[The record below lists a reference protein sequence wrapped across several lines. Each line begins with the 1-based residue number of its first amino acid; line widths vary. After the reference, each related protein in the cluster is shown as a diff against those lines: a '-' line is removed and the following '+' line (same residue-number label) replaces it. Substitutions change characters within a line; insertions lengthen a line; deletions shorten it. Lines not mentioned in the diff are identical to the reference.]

1 MNFSHCWVMM
11 QLKINQRT
19 FFMASKIF
27 DLSYQ
32 ELQLLVTQFRSQ
44 EDVITDIHERF
55 LIYEAYKRHSEK
67 TDSYTMKWAEQTL
80 MLSFPK
86 IYSMVEKLVKLGY
99 LKRSKSLDDKRIVFL
114 EATNKLIDGVNLY
127 EDMKLNEL
135 NALGLTKQSAKDRPS
150 LSDFNSKTVEPLRKK
165 FMQRT

>member
-1 MNFSHCWVMM
+1 
-11 QLKINQRT
+11 
-19 FFMASKIF
+19 MASKIF

-67 TDSYTMKWAEQTL
+67 IDPFTMKWAEQTL

-86 IYSMVEKLVKLGY
+86 IYSMVQKLVKLGY
-99 LKRSKSLDDKRIVFL
+99 LRRRPSIDDKRIVFL
-114 EATNKLIDGVNLY
+114 EATNQLIDGVNLY

-135 NALGLTKQSAKDRPS
+135 NVLGLTTQNAKDKPS
-150 LSDFNSKTVEPLRKK
+150 LSEFNSKTAASLRKK
-165 FMQRT
+165 YMPSN